1 MFAERKEWTHKIYF
15 DTGASRNMAGIKNR
29 MKEIC
34 PMINNYD
41 INITG
46 VNGNTCMVNL
56 VGLNELDNT

>member
-1 MFAERKEWTHKIYF
+1 
-15 DTGASRNMAGIKNR
+15 MAGIKNR